1 MTRGKVFEVFV
12 PQLLLLTKT
21 FKPILGFYLA
31 SFFRLF
37 CLTGTKMPLQ
47 TGRVHKI
54 VDENG
59 SNKGLLTLF
68 QSHVNHF
75 CCLMVLK
82 YVIYIKEALC
92 LFHC

>member
-1 MTRGKVFEVFV
+1 
-12 PQLLLLTKT
+12 
-21 FKPILGFYLA
+21 
-31 SFFRLF
+31 
-37 CLTGTKMPLQ
+37 MPLH
-47 TGRVHKI
+47 TRRVPKI

-82 YVIYIKEALC
+82 YVIYIKEPYVYFIC
-92 LFHC
+92 

>member
-1 MTRGKVFEVFV
+1 
-12 PQLLLLTKT
+12 
-21 FKPILGFYLA
+21 
-31 SFFRLF
+31 
-37 CLTGTKMPLQ
+37 MPLQ
-47 TGRVHKI
+47 TGRVPKI